1 MAAITPEGT
10 MMRTQRLW
18 QEYEEL
24 RGDMAQD
31 LDAVDDRMI
40 KPALQAR
47 DCLRG
52 LRKTIKRREDRKVP
66 HTFSSHTD
74 VDTLT
79 GDSWTTNG
87 TKTNST
93 AAIGRPRGPKRR
105 QSRWPKPRVI

>member
-1 MAAITPEGT
+1 MGDAETPSSEMAAITPEGT

-66 HTFSSHTD
+66 HLLPPH
-74 VDTLT
+74 
-79 GDSWTTNG
+79 
-87 TKTNST
+87 
-93 AAIGRPRGPKRR
+93 
-105 QSRWPKPRVI
+105 